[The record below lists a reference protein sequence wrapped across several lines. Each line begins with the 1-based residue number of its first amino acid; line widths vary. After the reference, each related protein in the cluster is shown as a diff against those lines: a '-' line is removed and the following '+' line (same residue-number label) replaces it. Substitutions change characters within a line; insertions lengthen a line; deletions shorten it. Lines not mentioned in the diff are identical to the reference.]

1 MLSHDIRVGATDDMG
16 AFNVFVT
23 LVEII
28 SRGGWEFKG
37 ECNDVFSYLTKKLH
51 VSHAGKALAG

>member
-1 MLSHDIRVGATDDMG
+1 MG

-23 LVEII
+23 PVEII